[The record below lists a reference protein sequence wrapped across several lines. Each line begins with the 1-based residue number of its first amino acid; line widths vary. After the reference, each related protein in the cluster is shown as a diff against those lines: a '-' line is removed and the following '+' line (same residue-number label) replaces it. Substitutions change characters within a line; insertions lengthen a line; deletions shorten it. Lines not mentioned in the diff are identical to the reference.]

1 MNWLIIKTDFRKEQY
16 VAQQIR
22 NLTWDAWVPCQIITA
37 RPHAARR
44 VTAKAH
50 LQTIKELPILP
61 RRIFAAVPL
70 WAVLQGE
77 LDHIRHLVAVER
89 NAALEPVSVPANEIH
104 AFRAAI
110 DAENTAALALSQ
122 ASRRQKAKWRS
133 LKDALLEMIEGAK
146 QQMEK
151 AA

>member
-22 NLTWDAWVPCQIITA
+22 NLTWDAWVPCEVRTQRIG
-37 RPHAARR
+37 RHVKRR
-44 VTAKAH
+44 
-50 LQTIKELPILP
+50 QTTYHPLIP
-61 RRIFAAVPL
+61 RRIFAAVPF
-70 WAVLQGE
+70 WAVAQGE

-110 DAENTAALALSQ
+110 DAENTAALALSR
-122 ASRRQKAKWRS
+122 ATRRQKAKWRS

-146 QQMEK
+146 QVLED